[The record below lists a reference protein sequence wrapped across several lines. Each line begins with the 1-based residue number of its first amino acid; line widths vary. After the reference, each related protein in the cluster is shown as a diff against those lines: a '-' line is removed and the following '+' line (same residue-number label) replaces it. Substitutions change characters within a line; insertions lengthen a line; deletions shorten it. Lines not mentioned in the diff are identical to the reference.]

1 MWNKIK
7 TEDYIQKNFVISA
20 TKLQGWQYISFQKKN
35 SSRYTFTISQTLITY
50 IFFLSIYIAKNKAWG
65 ENQT

>member
-20 TKLQGWQYISFQKKN
+20 TKLHGWQYISFHKKEKTALDI
-35 SSRYTFTISQTLITY
+35 RLPYHKL
-50 IFFLSIYIAKNKAWG
+50 
-65 ENQT
+65 

>member
-20 TKLQGWQYISFQKKN
+20 TKLQGWQYISFHKKTALDIRLPYHKLL
-35 SSRYTFTISQTLITY
+35 SHIFPFYQFT
-50 IFFLSIYIAKNKAWG
+50 
-65 ENQT
+65 